1 VSEGRPDG
9 SIEADNQEVPVII
22 VGGNFEVEP
31 GQRDEFLAER
41 HDLMRTS
48 RAEDGCLEYTF
59 AADPLDPG
67 RVILFE
73 RWQSQAT
80 LDAHLAAIS
89 ATTTIKPR
97 SSSITIYD
105 VAGERRLR

>member
-1 VSEGRPDG
+1 MV
-9 SIEADNQEVPVII
+9 I
-22 VGGNFEVEP
+22 VGGEFEVDP
-31 GQRDEFLAER
+31 AQRDAFIAER
-41 HDLMRTS
+41 EAMMRTS

-59 AADPLDPG
+59 AADPLTAD

-73 RWQSQAT
+73 RWQSQEA

-89 ATTTIKPR
+89 ARTEITPR
-97 SSSITIYD
+97 SASITIYD